1 MSLVRSA
8 GRPRPARRGART
20 AGGPSGSV
28 SDELLGEFA
37 VDLANVAAGSPMG
50 EPKVQAYRLLGRQAA
65 ERGVALRTL
74 VDLYLS
80 AARRAWPQL
89 PAVASDVTANELR
102 EIAGAVLGAIDEA
115 VAAVC
120 EGYQEAR
127 RMSVRAEEALRREFV
142 DDLLTGTSD
151 LALLVER
158 APMLGLRLE
167 AEHVVLVVTGSRRF
181 ADGRVMVRDLEAAL
195 LAQVEAGPDP
205 DLLVATKHGQIVL
218 VLPVDHTA
226 LPLVTGRLSQEVTLT
241 WRLAVSR
248 PRSGAGGV
256 RAGFEEARGA
266 LELAA
271 RLELPDQVIRVEDLL
286 IYQVLGRDRE
296 PLRELVA
303 TVLAPL
309 QQARGGAAPL
319 LQTLRVYFATGCVAV
334 LTATQLHLSVRAV
347 TYRLERVQILTGRDP
362 GNPEDRYVLET
373 ALRGAYVLRW
383 PQTPL

>member
-1 MSLVRSA
+1 
-8 GRPRPARRGART
+8 
-20 AGGPSGSV
+20 
-28 SDELLGEFA
+28 LGVCVA
-37 VDLANVAAGSPMG
+37 DLTNVAAGSPMG
-50 EPKVQAYRLLGRQAA
+50 EPEVQAYRLLGRHAA
-65 ERGVALRTL
+65 ERGVALPTL

-89 PAVASDVTANELR
+89 PAVASEVTANELR

-120 EGYQEAR
+120 EGYQDAR

-167 AEHVVLVVTGSRRF
+167 TEHVVLVIAGSRRF
-181 ADGRVMVRDLEAAL
+181 ADGRAMVRDLEAAL
-195 LAQVEAGPDP
+195 LAQVTAGPDP
-205 DLLVATKHGQIVL
+205 DLLVATKHGQLVL
-218 VLPVDHTA
+218 VLPADHTA
-226 LPLVTGRLSQEVTLT
+226 LPLVTGRLSQEVSLT

-271 RLELPDQVIRVEDLL
+271 RLELPDQVIRAQDLL
-286 IYQVLGRDRE
+286 IYEVLGRDRE

-303 TVLAPL
+303 TVLLPL
-309 QQARGGAAPL
+309 HQARGGAAPL

-334 LTATQLHLSVRAV
+334 LTATRLHLSVRAV
-347 TYRLERVQILTGRDP
+347 TYRLERVHILTCRDP
-362 GNPEDRYVLET
+362 GDPEDRYVLQT
-373 ALRGAYVLRW
+373 ALRGAHVLRW